1 MNLKLLKSLNYQIEQ
16 MNLYF
21 LRNQMN
27 LKILSCGLHLKDLL
41 HLMYQMKRMNLK
53 SLKWLNCLNCLI

>member
-1 MNLKLLKSLNYQIEQ
+1 

-27 LKILSCGLHLKDLL
+27 LKNLSYELHLKDLL

-53 SLKWLNCLNCLI
+53 SLK